1 MKALNH
7 KTLNGFKQAAM
18 ICRKCIDRK
27 KENIKGGSLAKGS
40 LAQDRRKRKWRDV
53 NGSKKHFRLGIERT

>member
-1 MKALNH
+1 
-7 KTLNGFKQAAM
+7 M

-27 KENIKGGSLAKGS
+27 KENIKGGGLAKGS